1 MAEKRDS
8 INGNE
13 EVVLN
18 PIKLFAFLIG
28 AGILA
33 IAVGT
38 YFNNTIVNLAIPI
51 SIMVYYAYTI
61 YKEDE
66 GITSIEQKA
75 DSVYYMGFIYTL
87 VAMTASL
94 VALANNDKLDFN
106 SVVINFGL
114 ALSTTIIGLV
124 VRIMWLQLK
133 SQDFEDAES
142 ILKDRVIEQARSLS
156 SESDNLITKITAL
169 SSQMEDAS
177 NVFKKNFKRLG
188 EAFDSSE
195 EISYNLNGLKESAQS
210 INQAFSTT
218 NTYLHNLNQNLS
230 TVNLQI
236 SETANVPYDI
246 NLALSQIRETSSLTM
261 DDFRSL
267 SESINSLNRSAE
279 SLNNDLA
286 NSLNSVVNTI
296 TSTQNELQRNN
307 LVLEQNNNQTNEVF
321 DEFIENFKGSVE
333 NFQQSIS
340 ILENSFS
347 ATVNTINERNIE
359 LQDTISQSLISKEA
373 DENSAEES

>member
-218 NTYLHNLNQNLS
+218 NTYLNNLNQNLS

>member
-18 PIKLFAFLIG
+18 PYKAFAFLIG

-114 ALSTTIIGLV
+114 ALSTYGGLV
-124 VRIMWLQLK
+124 VK
-133 SQDFEDAES
+133 
-142 ILKDRVIEQARSLS
+142 V
-156 SESDNLITKITAL
+156 
-169 SSQMEDAS
+169 
-177 NVFKKNFKRLG
+177 
-188 EAFDSSE
+188 
-195 EISYNLNGLKESAQS
+195 
-210 INQAFSTT
+210 
-218 NTYLHNLNQNLS
+218 
-230 TVNLQI
+230 
-236 SETANVPYDI
+236 
-246 NLALSQIRETSSLTM
+246 
-261 DDFRSL
+261 
-267 SESINSLNRSAE
+267 
-279 SLNNDLA
+279 
-286 NSLNSVVNTI
+286 
-296 TSTQNELQRNN
+296 
-307 LVLEQNNNQTNEVF
+307 
-321 DEFIENFKGSVE
+321 
-333 NFQQSIS
+333 
-340 ILENSFS
+340 
-347 ATVNTINERNIE
+347 
-359 LQDTISQSLISKEA
+359 
-373 DENSAEES
+373 